1 MSVVA
6 DAIPVKGAGNWRLAL
21 SALAAVVAWVLVCF
35 RDTFLGIVEIWMR
48 SETFTHGFV
57 VPPIVLWLIW
67 RRREHLR
74 RLSPQPSPWVL
85 LPLALAGFGWLLG
98 DMAAV
103 NAVTQYAATA
113 LLVLA
118 VVAVL
123 GPRVAWAIA
132 FPLAFLFFAVPFG
145 EVFLPQLMEWT
156 ADFTILGL
164 RLSGVPVYR
173 EGLTFVIPSGNWS
186 VVEACSGV
194 RYLIAS
200 LMVGTLFAYLN
211 YQSFRKRAAFM
222 AVSAVVP
229 ILANWFRAYMIVM
242 LGHLSDNELA
252 VGVDHLIYGWVFF
265 GVVIMLMFAIGARWS
280 ESEVPLAPIPGGQ
293 AVGPAWRLQTLLVP
307 GLAALVIAWP
317 QAANRYV
324 EYANT
329 AQPPLL
335 VMPDLAASGW
345 QAQVVPAVKFAPAFD
360 NPPAQVASVFTK
372 NGRSVG
378 LFVGY
383 YRNQNYAQKLVTSTN
398 SLVKSTDLHWS
409 LTETTLRPVSLGGAD
424 VQARRH
430 LLVTKPTAVQ
440 GVPQHLRV
448 WYWYWV
454 DGRLTASDHE
464 AKMLAAV
471 SRLRGLGDDAAVII
485 LYALDEQPGEGDEAL
500 ASFIGDAGP
509 AIRQMLEHTRAVR

>member
-1 MSVVA
+1 MSAVA
-6 DAIPVKGAGNWRLAL
+6 DDIPVKGASNWRLAL
-21 SALAAVVAWVLVCF
+21 PALVAVVAWVLLCF
-35 RDTFLGIVEIWMR
+35 HDTFLGIVEIWMR

-74 RLSPQPSPWVL
+74 RVSPQPSPWGL

-103 NAVTQYAATA
+103 NAVTQYAATT

-118 VVAVL
+118 VVTVL
-123 GPRVAWAIA
+123 GYRVAWTIA

-211 YQSFRKRAAFM
+211 YQSFRKRTAFII
-222 AVSAVVP
+222 VSAVVP

-242 LGHLSDNELA
+242 LGHLSGNELA

-280 ESEVPLAPIPGGQ
+280 DSEAPLVPVAGGE
-293 AVGPAWRLQTLLVP
+293 AVGLAWRLQTLLVP
-307 GLAALVIAWP
+307 GVAALVIAWP
-317 QAANRYV
+317 QAANRFV
-324 EYANT
+324 EYANA
-329 AQPPLL
+329 AQPPRLAL
-335 VMPDLAASGW
+335 PDLAARGW
-345 QAQVVPAVKFAPAFD
+345 QVQTVPPVKFAPAFD
-360 NPPAQVASVFTK
+360 NPPAQAAGVFTK

-383 YRNQNYAQKLVTSTN
+383 YRNQTYAQKLVTSTN
-398 SLVKSTDLHWS
+398 SLVKSTDPRWS
-409 LTETTLRPVSLGGAD
+409 LTESTAQALHLDGMD
-424 VQARRH
+424 VLARRH

-440 GVPQHLRV
+440 GLPQHLRV

-454 DGRLTASDHE
+454 AGRLTASDHE
-464 AKMLAAV
+464 AKMLAAL
-471 SRLRGLGDDAAVII
+471 SRLRGQGDDAAVLI
-485 LYALDEQPGEGDEAL
+485 LYALDEQTGEGDQAL

-509 AIRQMLEHTRAVR
+509 AIKQMLEQTRAVR